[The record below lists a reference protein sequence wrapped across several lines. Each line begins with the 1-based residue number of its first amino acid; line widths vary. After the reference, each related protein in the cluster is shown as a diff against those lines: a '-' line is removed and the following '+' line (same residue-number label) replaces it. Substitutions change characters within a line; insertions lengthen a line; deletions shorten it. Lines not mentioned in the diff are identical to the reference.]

1 MQRQYEEAR
10 RILSSNL
17 RKQNIKNAKEQRQ
30 RLLEIEREKN
40 IQNLVKWDLY
50 KVAMARRKVVEKILS
65 D

>member
-1 MQRQYEEAR
+1 M
-10 RILSSNL
+10 SSNL
-17 RKQNIKNAKEQRQ
+17 RKQNIKNAKEQRI

-40 IQNLVKWDLY
+40 IQNLVKWEQY